1 MISRCTIR
9 PTLRSIAQY
18 PRTAA
23 PISIPHRG
31 STRISK
37 PRRNL
42 CLLIPPHASSRVT
55 AHSGLLK
62 SVQSSLS
69 STIAVLLLAT
79 AVSLVSYSELSQL
92 QEGYQEVN
100 SGSRG
105 AREPDFQK
113 EVIVMVGEPIPGRPD
128 NLTAEEE
135 QKLKEFWLAL
145 QAVCGV
151 SPLLDGTENGSKAN
165 DAPDDSKEK
174 EAEKH
179 KKKKRLGLFSR
190 GKDESEKPST
200 SAMDGEDKYGQAKD
214 YVKVL
219 ENTKPEELREAVWSM
234 VKHDNPDAL
243 LLRFL
248 RARKWH
254 VQNALIMMVATMHW
268 RQQEQHVDDDIIY
281 RGELGALEDSESSNA
296 ETKKSG
302 NDFLMQMRLGKSFVH
317 GQDKEGRPMCFVRVR
332 LHHGADQSEKSI
344 ERYTVYTI
352 ETSRFLLRAPVDTAV
367 CILNTFCR

>member
-1 MISRCTIR
+1 MKPEQLVLSSVSG
-9 PTLRSIAQY
+9 SIAILL
-18 PRTAA
+18 AA
-23 PISIPHRG
+23 
-31 STRISK
+31 
-37 PRRNL
+37 
-42 CLLIPPHASSRVT
+42 
-55 AHSGLLK
+55 
-62 SVQSSLS
+62 
-69 STIAVLLLAT
+69 STIFI
-79 AVSLVSYSELSQL
+79 VSYRQFVRSEESDQKLDGLGEEIQSL
-92 QEGYQEVN
+92 QEEE
-100 SGSRG
+100 S
-105 AREPDFQK
+105 AA
-113 EVIVMVGEPIPGRPD
+113 IMAGEAPPGRPD
-128 NLTAEEE
+128 NLTVEEE

-151 SPLLDGTENGSKAN
+151 SPLTDGT
-165 DAPDDSKEK
+165 DAASSAIDTSADAKDK
-174 EAEKH
+174 DVEKH
-179 KKKKRLGLFSR
+179 KKKKRLGLFNR
-190 GKDESEKPST
+190 IKDEGEKAPALAT
-200 SAMDGEDKYGQAKD
+200 DGEDKYGQAKD

-254 VQNALIMMVATMHW
+254 VQNALIMLVATMHW

-281 RGELGALEDSESSNA
+281 HGELGALEDSNSSNA
-296 ETKKSG
+296 EKKRAG

-352 ETSRFLLRAPVDTAV
+352 ETSRFLLKSPVDTAV
-367 CILNTFCR
+367 CVLDISVVESFG